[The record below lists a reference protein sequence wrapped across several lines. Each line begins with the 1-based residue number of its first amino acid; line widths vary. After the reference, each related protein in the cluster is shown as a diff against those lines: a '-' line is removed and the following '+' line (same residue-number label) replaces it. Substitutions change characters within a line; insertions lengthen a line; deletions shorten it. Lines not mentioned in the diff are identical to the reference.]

1 MERMDILQSL
11 LAENNDVFLASK
23 AIQAGLSR
31 FDLSKFAERGLLERT
46 GRGVYVVSGGIGDEL
61 FSLQERAKKIVYSH
75 ETALFLHGMTDRTP
89 SRYSITVPSYY
100 KASQTVKDKC
110 KIYYI
115 KPDLLALGLTELPSG
130 MGHQVIAYDL
140 ERTICDVARSRNK
153 IDGQIFI
160 DALKNYAS
168 RRDANLN
175 LLSDYARRLG
185 VYRILR
191 NYLEVL
197 L

>member
-1 MERMDILQSL
+1 MERTDILQSL
-11 LAENNDVFLASK
+11 LVEDNGVFLASK
-23 AIQAGLSR
+23 AVQAGLSR
-31 FDLSKFAERGLLERT
+31 FDLSKFTERGLLERA
-46 GRGVYVVSGGIGDEL
+46 GRGVYVAPGEMGDEL
-61 FSLQERAKKIVYSH
+61 YSLQERAKKIVYSH

-89 SRYSITVPSYY
+89 NRYSITVPSHY
-100 KASQTVKDKC
+100 KASKAVKDKC
-110 KIYYI
+110 KVYYI
-115 KPDLLALGLTELPSG
+115 QPILLELGLMKLPSG
-130 MGHQVIAYDL
+130 MGHQIVAYDL
-140 ERTICDVARSRNK
+140 ERTICDVARSRSK

-168 RRDANLN
+168 RQDADLNNLN
-175 LLSDYARRLG
+175 NYARKLG